1 MTARARAKKQSEII
15 ESQAAIIADLRR
27 QLAERDRENALLRA
41 QVATL
46 LKRVETLKAQLRAC
60 SKNSS
65 RPPSSDPPTMPP
77 ATKKPSG
84 RKPGGQ
90 PGHAGASRA
99 LVPIED
105 VTKVVPLKPANCCG
119 CGAALLVFKSDPER
133 RQVFEVP
140 KARPEIT
147 EYQLFA
153 SICPCGIST
162 TATLPAGV
170 PSGAFGPRLQ
180 AVVAACTGVYRL
192 SKRATEGLMEDLFGV
207 PMGLGSVTA
216 CEQAMSENLAA
227 PVAEAHA
234 YVQQQPVVH
243 VDETGWREAL
253 GRAWLWVAVTSLV
266 TVFMIHKRR
275 GAVAARALLGEFMGH
290 LVSDR
295 WCAYNGWKTRLRQLC
310 WAHLIREFIAFSEL
324 GGEAGRIGRDLLVEV
339 EQMFDWWHR
348 VRDGTLARSSFQ
360 EYLRPIRRS
369 VEALLGEGAACDH
382 KKTAGTCKQI
392 LKLAPA
398 LWTFARVPGVEP
410 TNNAAERAIRP
421 GVLWRKGSFG
431 THSPRGSRFVERIMT
446 VAATLR
452 QQRRNIIDYLAQ
464 AAEAALLGQ
473 AAPSLLPVAAVL
485 DLTHKAA

>member
-1 MTARARAKKQSEII
+1 MSARARAKKQSEII
-15 ESQAAIIADLRR
+15 ESQAAIITDLRR
-27 QLAERDRENALLRA
+27 QLAERDRENAELRA
-41 QVATL
+41 QVAAL
-46 LKRVETLKAQLRAC
+46 LKRVETLEAQLRAC
-60 SKNSS
+60 SSNSS
-65 RPPSSDPPTMPP
+65 RPPSSDRPDAPR
-77 ATKKPSG
+77 ATQRPSG

-90 PGHAGASRA
+90 PGHAGASRP

-105 VTKVVPLKPANCCG
+105 VTKVVPLKPTSCCG
-119 CGAALLVFKSDPER
+119 CGAALLVFKSEPER

-147 EYQLFA
+147 EYQLFG
-153 SICPCGIST
+153 SDCPCGVTT
-162 TATLPAGV
+162 TATLPPGV
-170 PSGAFGPRLQ
+170 PGGAFGLRVQ
-180 AVVAACTGVYRL
+180 ALISACTGVYRL
-192 SKRATEGLMEDLFGV
+192 SKRATAGLMEDLFGV

-216 CEQAMSENLAA
+216 CEQAISTIVAA
-227 PVAEAHA
+227 RVAEAHA

-243 VDETGWREAL
+243 ADETGWREARQ
-253 GRAWLWVAVTSLV
+253 RAWLWVAVTPLV
-266 TVFMIHKRR
+266 TVFMIHARR
-275 GAVAARALLGEFMGH
+275 GAVAARALLGEFMGI
-290 LVSDR
+290 LVTDR
-295 WCAYNGWKTRLRQLC
+295 WSAYNGWKTRLRQVC
-310 WAHLIREFIAFSEL
+310 WAHLIREFTAFSEL
-324 GGEAGRIGRDLLVEV
+324 GGQAGRIGRELLVEV
-339 EQMFDWWHR
+339 DRMFDWWHR

-360 EYLRPIRRS
+360 EYLRPLRRS

-452 QQRRNIIDYLAQ
+452 QQQRNIIDYLTQ
-464 AAEAALLGQ
+464 AAEAALHGQ

-485 DLTHKAA
+485 DRTHVAA